1 VLLVEPGAAHDEGE
15 ELGLVIGHR
24 CLALELDQFAERIAA
39 QRWPEPLVNQLV
51 ECLLGRRVVVLFN
64 EGEPLRGVTRHVEG
78 SQENFAGVF
87 SALDAEE
94 LLTTIQL
101 GQRIL
106 RTIVHGEKQPMTMA
120 SSRNDR
126 ISGGA
131 SARGAI
137 GLKLVGLKA
146 VHIDIE
152 L

>member
-1 VLLVEPGAAHDEGE
+1 M
-15 ELGLVIGHR
+15 
-24 CLALELDQFAERIAA
+24 
-39 QRWPEPLVNQLV
+39 
-51 ECLLGRRVVVLFN
+51 VLFN